1 MHTLAHILLWQEE
14 VVVGNNGHSRFS
26 TATPLSYP
34 WSNMGDSLH
43 SDGKN
48 ELVTGYVPCGHQL
61 PTCQKEGQHSSG
73 ADTPRMINY
82 AGIESE
88 ESSGQQS
95 I

>member
-1 MHTLAHILLWQEE
+1 MT
-14 VVVGNNGHSRFS
+14 RS
-26 TATPLSYP
+26 TAILMIQGAIVLLVIIIIYP

-73 ADTPRMINY
+73 ADTPRMIKHSLE
-82 AGIESE
+82 ILQHS
-88 ESSGQQS
+88 
-95 I
+95 

>member
-1 MHTLAHILLWQEE
+1 
-14 VVVGNNGHSRFS
+14 
-26 TATPLSYP
+26 
-34 WSNMGDSLH
+34 MGDSLH